1 MKVDF
6 AWFLS
11 MWLLVYHGD
20 ERVFWRTMNPVRCH
34 RLYAALLP
42 KTRKTPE
49 PQQKKPGS
57 LYAYLMGDA

>member
-1 MKVDF
+1 
-6 AWFLS
+6 

-42 KTRKTPE
+42 KARKTPE

-57 LYAYLMGDA
+57 LYAYLMGGA